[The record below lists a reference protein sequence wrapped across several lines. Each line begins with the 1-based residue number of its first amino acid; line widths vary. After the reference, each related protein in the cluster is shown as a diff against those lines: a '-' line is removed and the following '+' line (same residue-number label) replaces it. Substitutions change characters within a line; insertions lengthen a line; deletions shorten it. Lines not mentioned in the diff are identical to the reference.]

1 MTLDEAIKHCE
12 EKAKEQREKAT
23 AIARAKEPF
32 YKYAECAEC
41 AKEHEQLAEWL
52 KELKAYKERP
62 QGKWISVSERLP
74 KYSGLYLISIY
85 DLVTVANFTG
95 KYFCDRQMDKFIDVM
110 AWQPLPKPYKKGGA
124 E

>member
-62 QGKWISVSERLP
+62 KGEWIPVGERLP
-74 KYSGLYLISIY
+74 EYSGLYLVSV
-85 DLVTVANFTG
+85 DDVVTVANFG
-95 KYFCDRQMDKFIDVM
+95 GAYFTHRGGGRMKVY
-110 AWQPLPKPYKKGGA
+110 AWQSLPEPYKKGGA
-124 E
+124 K